1 MDNHHSSSAPSSKRS
16 STLSPPVKEAL
27 TLKEQRVLYAAKA
40 KAAGK
45 GDAKPAF
52 RTVRVRI
59 TSVTPK
65 NLNISRHTTK
75 PTSKSPKT
83 ASAGYGPKVVMK
95 ENLRPSSKF
104 AAKTSTISS
113 PLIKKALTLKEQR
126 ALYAA
131 KHKVVTQVTRRVSSI
146 AGSEPLKKPSVNR
159 NSSTSPAV
167 STASAPAA
175 ASSVGSPTSP
185 PVAAKRALTLKE
197 QMALYAARG
206 KVTTP
211 VLREVIHSNVD
222 VGSPTELAVRRYY
235 SSSSTSSK
243 ASPSASISPK
253 TNLDKSSV
261 ISRTSASTFSRTATK
276 DSASSSSRGSLRTSK
291 PPICPQST
299 IRKALAKFEQEEEA
313 EAEAA
318 LERSPREKTTSTSV
332 PKTSGGYTLKE
343 QMKFA
348 AAKRAAVKKADVEGS
363 AKTFCAEDSST
374 SGRKKRSRDE
384 ASLDNCKDD
393 GSGCQTESF
402 LSRGNKRA
410 KWC

>member
-16 STLSPPVKEAL
+16 STLSPPVKKAL

-45 GDAKPAF
+45 GDAEPAF

-65 NLNISRHTTK
+65 NISRHTTK

-113 PLIKKALTLKEQR
+113 PVIKKALTLKEQR

-131 KHKVVTQVTRRVSSI
+131 KHKVVTPGIRRVSS
-146 AGSEPLKKPSVNR
+146 ARTGSEPLTKRSVNR
-159 NSSTSPAV
+159 NYSTSPAV

-222 VGSPTELAVRRYY
+222 VGSPIELAVRRYY

-318 LERSPREKTTSTSV
+318 LERSPGEKTTSTSV

-363 AKTFCAEDSST
+363 AKTFFAEGSST

-384 ASLDNCKDD
+384 ASLDNRKDD